1 MIAAKSTGRFDAANC
16 PSTDR
21 GLWQAGQAAL
31 AIKQRW
37 QEGEPP
43 DAARALE
50 SQPHLRQYP
59 AVVVELACE
68 EYALRQRAGEK
79 LEPEPFSHRFPTFQ
93 RALYLKLA
101 AHSILVQD
109 PGFQA
114 MRDDLPWPAPGQRFM
129 QFDLIAEIGRGAF
142 GRVFLANEPVL
153 GNRPIVVKVA
163 PGGGDEAEILANFST
178 PTLCR
183 STRFRRTRRPVWRR
197 SACPTWVR
205 NAQQRAGPRLFGGV
219 SPDQGPHDLRGR
231 RGRQRGVRSVRLRK
245 SRPAGGSYGRLV
257 C

>member
-31 AIKQRW
+31 AIEQRW

-68 EYALRQRAGEK
+68 EYALRKRAGEK
-79 LEPEPFSHRFPTFQ
+79 LEPGAVFPPLPHLST
-93 RALYLKLA
+93 ALYLKLA

-109 PGFQA
+109 PGLQA

-163 PGGGDEAEILANFST
+163 PGGGDEAEILAKLQHPNIVPIYSLQEDEETGLAAFCMPYLGARMLSNGWTT
-178 PTLCR
+178 P
-183 STRFRRTRRPVWRR
+183 FRGYRPTKARTIFEAVEAANEGFDP
-197 SACPTWVR
+197 SGC
-205 NAQQRAGPRLFGGV
+205 L
-219 SPDQGPHDLRGR
+219 
-231 RGRQRGVRSVRLRK
+231 K